1 MKKLL
6 LILIISFATQQFS
19 QAQYRKQ
26 ITYGFFGGANYSK
39 MTNLQS
45 VFIPNNIYSGFETN
59 EEATIGAM
67 AGFFF
72 NWKYE
77 DQNVSLQPEIF
88 YSTQAT
94 NFNYNDIRG
103 LKYTIG
109 FKYNYVNVGLFFKY
123 YPVDRLYIGVGPYV
137 ALNVTS
143 DAIEY
148 SSTGEQV
155 AAETGL
161 YFEPDIVQQKFLK
174 ESLQGKNYFQT
185 LFGVGYEFDNGIVV
199 GFKYHLGL
207 SDALE
212 TKENGF
218 RFIENKNK
226 TNAFSLSLGYS
237 FDFDALDDAVF
248 NS

>member
-1 MKKLL
+1 M
-6 LILIISFATQQFS
+6 
-19 QAQYRKQ
+19 
-26 ITYGFFGGANYSK
+26 
-39 MTNLQS
+39 
-45 VFIPNNIYSGFETN
+45 
-59 EEATIGAM
+59 
-67 AGFFF
+67 
-72 NWKYE
+72 
-77 DQNVSLQPEIF
+77 
-88 YSTQAT
+88 
-94 NFNYNDIRG
+94 
-103 LKYTIG
+103 
-109 FKYNYVNVGLFFKY
+109 NVGLFFKY

-148 SSTGEQV
+148 SSNGEQV

-237 FDFDALDDAVF
+237 FDFDALDDF
-248 NS
+248 

>member
-6 LILIISFATQQFS
+6 LLLIISFIFQQFS
-19 QAQYRKQ
+19 YAQYRKQ
-26 ITYGFFGGANYSK
+26 ITYGFYAGANYSK
-39 MTNLQS
+39 MTNLQD
-45 VFIPNNIYSGFETN
+45 VFIPNNIYRGFETN
-59 EEATIGAM
+59 EEATFGAM
-67 AGFFF
+67 AGFFL

-77 DQNVSLQPEIF
+77 EQKVSLQPEIF
-88 YSTQAT
+88 YSQQSTR
-94 NFNYNDIRG
+94 FNYNDIKG
-103 LKYTIG
+103 LNYAID
-109 FKYNYVNVGLFFKY
+109 FKFNYVNVGLLFKY
-123 YPVDRLYIGVGPYV
+123 YPIEGLYIGAGPYV

-143 DAIEY
+143 NSITYTSNGAQI
-148 SSTGEQV
+148 

-185 LFGVGYEFDNGIVV
+185 LFGAGYEFNNGIVV

-226 TNAFSLSLGYS
+226 TNAFSLTVGYS
-237 FDFDALDDAVF
+237 FDFDALNNF
-248 NS
+248 